1 MHHILHILTRPAD
14 ELTRTI
20 HEQQRSLPE
29 TSVEVVDLTAP
40 APDYESLVEKIF
52 GADSV
57 SVE

>member
-29 TSVEVVDLTAP
+29 TSVEVVDLTAL
-40 APDYESLVEKIF
+40 ASDYEGLVEKIF
-52 GADSV
+52 SADSV

>member
-1 MHHILHILTRPAD
+1 MHHILHIQTRPAD
-14 ELTRTI
+14 ELSRTI